1 MIPTQCAVWCDGG
14 CLSQG
19 MMNKMRLTGPEVL
32 SSGNDFVET
41 QQPDQKVFDTK
52 SVIYYQK

>member
-1 MIPTQCAVWCDGG
+1 
-14 CLSQG
+14 